1 MKFVHISDTHLGA
14 AGFGRRI
21 SATGVNQREEDICN
35 SFAWAIDKILEL
47 QPQVVLHSGDLF
59 HSVRPSNRILIFA
72 IKQFLKLSQAN
83 IKVVIISGNHDA
95 PKQRAIG
102 SVLSVLEV
110 FPNIYPVFKGKY
122 EMITI
127 DTVCI
132 HAIPHCLTNDSF
144 QEELAKIRTN
154 REKNFNILMLHG
166 VVAGIKEFSMGEFA
180 EQEIPDSLFNLG
192 FDYVAL
198 GHYHKYAQV
207 RQNVFYAGSTE
218 RLSFNEIGQDKGFLE
233 VDLRNKK
240 IIFYKVPAREMLD
253 LPELDASDLD
263 QNQVLEKIE
272 RILLP
277 EIIKDKIV
285 RLKVNN
291 ISEHTYNLLPFKRIN
306 ELKAPAFYCD
316 LRFERKEDDHQI
328 LALSS
333 SIGRLNQEFVEYLNS
348 IPLENLDRARLQ
360 DLGLKYLTENKSV
373 ED

>member
-14 AGFGRRI
+14 SGFGRRV
-21 SATGVNQREEDICN
+21 SASGVNQREEDICN

-47 QPQVVLHSGDLF
+47 RPEVVLHSGDLF
-59 HSVRPSNRILIFA
+59 HSVRPSNRILTFA

-95 PKQRAIG
+95 PKQRALG

-110 FPNIYPVFKGKY
+110 FPNIYPVYKGKY
-122 EMITI
+122 EIINI
-127 DTVCI
+127 DSACI
-132 HAIPHCLTNDSF
+132 HAIPHCLTNETF
-144 QEELAKIRTN
+144 QGELAKIRAN
-154 REKNFNILMLHG
+154 REKDFNILMLHG

-180 EQEIPDSLFNLG
+180 EQEIPDSFFNMG

-240 IIFYKVPAREMLD
+240 IIFRKVPSREMLD
-253 LPELDASDLD
+253 LTDLDASDMD
-263 QNQVLEKIE
+263 QNQVLEKLE
-272 RILLP
+272 KILLP

-285 RLKVNN
+285 RQKIKN
-291 ISEHTYNLLPFKRIN
+291 ISEHTYNLLPFKKIN
-306 ELKAPAFYCD
+306 ELKAPAFYSD
-316 LRFERKEDDHQI
+316 LRFERKEDDHQV
-328 LALSS
+328 LALTS
-333 SIGRLNQEFVEYLNS
+333 SIGRLNQEFAEYLNS
-348 IPLENLDRARLQ
+348 IPLENLDRTRLL
-360 DLGLKYLTENKSV
+360 DLGIKYLTENKTT

>member
-1 MKFVHISDTHLGA
+1 MKYVHISDTHLGA
-14 AGFGRRI
+14 AGFGRRV
-21 SATGVNQREEDICN
+21 SPSGVNQREEDICN

-59 HSVRPSNRILIFA
+59 HSVRPSNRILTFA

-110 FPNIYPVFKGKY
+110 FPNIYPAFKGKY
-122 EMITI
+122 EAITL
-127 DTVCI
+127 DSVCI
-132 HAIPHCLTNDSF
+132 HAIPHCLTNESF
-144 QEELAKIRTN
+144 QEELAKIRANQKTD
-154 REKNFNILMLHG
+154 FNVLMLHG
-166 VVAGIKEFSMGEFA
+166 VVTGIKEFSMGEFA
-180 EQEIPDSLFNLG
+180 EQEIPDSIFNMG

-233 VDLRNKK
+233 VDLKNQK
-240 IIFYKVPAREMLD
+240 ITFYKVPTREMLD
-253 LPELDASDLD
+253 LPALDASNMD

-291 ISEHTYNLLPFKRIN
+291 ISEHTYNLLPFKKIN
-306 ELKAPAFYCD
+306 ELKTPAFYCD
-316 LRFERKEDDHQI
+316 LRFERKEGDHQV

-348 IPLENLDRARLQ
+348 IPIENLDRNRLLE
-360 DLGLKYLTENKSV
+360 LGLKYLTENKSV